1 MPLAG
6 ACSNP
11 EVAVGHFGATH
22 CGAPAYHHQVAEAE
36 SSPGGLFWGWLLGKD
51 QVGVLGGTDSVEE
64 ARTKKETNLRNKD
77 PSMFGTIF
85 AASGPPHTS
94 TAQMVELLGT
104 TYCCFVEA
112 IEWRNGELTLQF
124 TVQGDTSDRGAERD
138 SGATAAPRATTT
150 RTSNSNTGATSATR
164 SGSGTHSRFVLT
176 GGPRNSNVNVSSTST
191 TSGSEHQLASSP
203 TTTAI
208 SLSSSD
214 MQPLMRSLNAPVHTG
229 RILTPFGE
237 KTATRFLQRKFL
249 RKKCEDGDT
258 IKEVLEGTLIF
269 DVSEREIARNQHA
282 LKGGLLGTPG
292 ADDFELQ
299 EQLNASSTDDQY
311 SNDEIKEERIVAAP
325 RLRPGNTTNT
335 AVSSHPPSAS
345 QKTTNDQ
352 QRFPEADAKFRREN
366 AMGLT
371 GGGARTGGFYFFEYG
386 PGWTLLNLDGY
397 LHVRTATRKGPSVA
411 LATLLPGAT
420 SATSIAA
427 SATLSRAPNTLSQD
441 FSFSPGARE
450 PRSSFTAPG
459 PQAPC
464 PGTSAPPGQN
474 SMCYDVPL
482 PNRQSTV
489 RILDVFRSGSRG
501 LSLLCLFT
509 FSGTKFNSTR
519 DYTKFDFLEN
529 TLKKS
534 CSLCVYTEAVT
545 TGSPSPPTSTTTTD
559 RSFLTD
565 VSHFTDSLAR
575 TTPLKVFTV
584 RSVRMYDGN
593 INAEDSRQKEIVSSS
608 SVKGGSAKGSGGA
621 TTTCVAHLTF
631 SLFPASSV
639 IQNDEQAAHANNS
652 EDGDSET
659 VSGVTTFSSNGQL
672 DEVVDSH
679 NLICAGVTSP
689 SSQRGGIVDPFGAY
703 LSFFLKFTGTAV
715 NGLTLPVQIPL
726 DRYYL
731 TSVNSGE
738 GTRAGSRDECRFLLY
753 RALDEA
759 GLLANIFAA
768 TASPGT
774 GGAGGGARSSY
785 HLEVATLPQLGD
797 AGSQQLL
804 NRPASVRRVFSTT
817 SPFRAP
823 AFASVFKKGSA
834 KVDDVE
840 QLKKLSGNS
849 SSLGMKNNLLSSKNA
864 NKEKCVICLTEKAN
878 ATFVH
883 APTGHQVCCMGCAL
897 KIWNSRTP
905 VCPVCREPVQCVIQ
919 TYVA

>member
-1 MPLAG
+1 
-6 ACSNP
+6 
-11 EVAVGHFGATH
+11 
-22 CGAPAYHHQVAEAE
+22 
-36 SSPGGLFWGWLLGKD
+36 
-51 QVGVLGGTDSVEE
+51 
-64 ARTKKETNLRNKD
+64 
-77 PSMFGTIF
+77 
-85 AASGPPHTS
+85 
-94 TAQMVELLGT
+94 
-104 TYCCFVEA
+104 
-112 IEWRNGELTLQF
+112 
-124 TVQGDTSDRGAERD
+124 
-138 SGATAAPRATTT
+138 
-150 RTSNSNTGATSATR
+150 
-164 SGSGTHSRFVLT
+164 
-176 GGPRNSNVNVSSTST
+176 
-191 TSGSEHQLASSP
+191 
-203 TTTAI
+203 
-208 SLSSSD
+208 

-397 LHVRTATRKGPSVA
+397 LHVRTATRKGP
-411 LATLLPGAT
+411 
-420 SATSIAA
+420 
-427 SATLSRAPNTLSQD
+427 
-441 FSFSPGARE
+441 
-450 PRSSFTAPG
+450 
-459 PQAPC
+459 
-464 PGTSAPPGQN
+464 
-474 SMCYDVPL
+474 
-482 PNRQSTV
+482 
-489 RILDVFRSGSRG
+489 SGSRG

-726 DRYYL
+726 D
-731 TSVNSGE
+731 
-738 GTRAGSRDECRFLLY
+738 
-753 RALDEA
+753 
-759 GLLANIFAA
+759 
-768 TASPGT
+768 
-774 GGAGGGARSSY
+774 
-785 HLEVATLPQLGD
+785 
-797 AGSQQLL
+797 
-804 NRPASVRRVFSTT
+804 
-817 SPFRAP
+817 
-823 AFASVFKKGSA
+823 SVFKKGSA